1 MSWLTRLY
9 RRLPIIAEL
18 RSIRRSLRAVREDVG
33 SIRAV
38 VRATAAADTVRLMH
52 FELARDPR
60 YADPKR
66 LLAHAHQTFSQ
77 DGEDGM
83 IAEICRRIG
92 APARRFVEIGVGNG
106 LENNTTWLLAQG
118 WRGWWLD
125 GDPTAISAIRST
137 FRKEIGGGILTI
149 RQALVTAENI
159 EALLRELQVPQDFD
173 VLSLDVD
180 RNTYWLWAAMSNY
193 RPRIAVIEY
202 NSSFPPGVDWKVEYR
217 PEARWNGTSYFG
229 ASLTALEMLGR
240 KMGYALIGCNFT
252 GVNAFFVRQDLC
264 GDHFAQ
270 PFTAENHYELP
281 RYGLSRRLGHPPGF
295 GDSE

>member
-18 RSIRRSLRAVREDVG
+18 RSIRRSLRAVRDDIG
-33 SIRAV
+33 SIRAA
-38 VRATAAADTVRLMH
+38 VRTTAAAEAVRLMH

-66 LLAHAHQTFSQ
+66 LLAHAHQIFSQ

-92 APARRFVEIGVGNG
+92 
-106 LENNTTWLLAQG
+106 
-118 WRGWWLD
+118 
-125 GDPTAISAIRST
+125 
-137 FRKEIGGGILTI
+137 GGILTI
-149 RQALVTAENI
+149 GEALVTAENI
-159 EALLRELQVPQDFD
+159 EALLGELHVPQDFD

-180 RNTYWLWAAMSNY
+180 RNTYWLWAAMRNC

-217 PEARWNGTSYFG
+217 PEARWNGTSYCG
-229 ASLTALEMLGR
+229 ARLTAFEMLGA
-240 KMGYALIGCNFT
+240 KWDM
-252 GVNAFFVRQDLC
+252 
-264 GDHFAQ
+264 H
-270 PFTAENHYELP
+270 
-281 RYGLSRRLGHPPGF
+281 
-295 GDSE
+295 